1 MSITKLVVDASD
13 PTPPFEQLRRQ
24 LAAIVGSGEL
34 SPGDRL
40 PPVRQLAADLGLA
53 PGTVNRAYRELERAG
68 LVLSRAGRGTT
79 VAAGV
84 TVSPARRS
92 DELAQLAAGF
102 IGTARRLGADPEAI
116 ADAVAVALRSG

>member
-40 PPVRQLAADLGLA
+40 PPVRQLAADLGRA

>member
-84 TVSPARRS
+84 TVSPARRL